1 MVFGAA
7 GVGQCTHP
15 CCWCEESKA
24 YAQWIFKISNCRDL
38 RTWCRARLRFTQAY
52 ITWPHCIS
60 RIIRPKYLPRL
71 RTSICRP
78 LLPAMHSCAGGAH
91 VCWIF
96 GIWDCEEDH
105 ACCAV
110 LCCDEQTKG
119 NFATLMSRHTFWC
132 DVLSAARSTR
142 TWHAFVS
149 VFGGFGIRRLP
160 VY

>member
-1 MVFGAA
+1 MCVGYLGFGTAKK
-7 GVGQCTHP
+7 TM
-15 CCWCEESKA
+15 
-24 YAQWIFKISNCRDL
+24 R
-38 RTWCRARLRFTQAY
+38 
-52 ITWPHCIS
+52 
-60 RIIRPKYLPRL
+60 
-71 RTSICRP
+71 
-78 LLPAMHSCAGGAH
+78 
-91 VCWIF
+91 
-96 GIWDCEEDH
+96 
-105 ACCAV
+105 AV